1 MGRPSFPSRELNSAT
16 HQTDTRPLS
25 PPIPPHRP
33 LLHNHFRFRDGHTYS
48 HTVDPPFHAPPRKRG
63 GGRSRELGARRLQ
76 RRETHPAATAAAAPE
91 PEPERGRGGVCWERR
106 EPSGAGGP
114 AGGEGRGES
123 ARRSARARTFGARQ
137 THTLTR
143 TECARDTRR
152 AGARGSGWP
161 PPSLP
166 PLTLTRKWCCSSCSR
181 EPRFLHAPSLP
192 PSPQQTQSRAA
203 AERRRERRK
212 RKGGRE
218 GNGNAGGAVMGK
230 GGECKGRVTSGSG
243 RAYPA
248 LPALRDTQGRSY
260 DKEGRKWLLPATR

>member
-1 MGRPSFPSRELNSAT
+1 MARAGCSGARLTRRRRLRRRQSLSQSAGGAAFAGKVGSRVGREDQQGA
-16 HQTDTRPLS
+16 
-25 PPIPPHRP
+25 
-33 LLHNHFRFRDGHTYS
+33 
-48 HTVDPPFHAPPRKRG
+48 RG
-63 GGRSRELGARRLQ
+63 GGRAR
-76 RRETHPAATAAAAPE
+76 
-91 PEPERGRGGVCWERR
+91 G
-106 EPSGAGGP
+106 
-114 AGGEGRGES
+114 
-123 ARRSARARTFGARQ
+123 
-137 THTLTR
+137 
-143 TECARDTRR
+143 
-152 AGARGSGWP
+152 GARGHALSARDRPTHSHARNARETPAGRGREAVGGP
-161 PPSLP
+161 LPPSLP

-248 LPALRDTQGRSY
+248 LPALRDAWGRSY
-260 DKEGRKWLLPATR
+260 DK